1 MNQFLLFCR
10 LQHENTHIISTIYFT
25 YTAMLDYLNLQ
36 QTVGRRI
43 TVKGHTSALLGHL
56 YTSRAN
62 ADLTVTVSDA
72 RANSSVS
79 TSSSFRCHGAVL
91 AAVSGYFESLLH
103 FNCITSPTSSSSEQ
117 TSHTVTT
124 SSHTGEV
131 SLVNI
136 NCNTFEKVLEFAY
149 TGTVNI
155 SQHTAVDI
163 LKAADFLQVFTAL
176 PFE

>member
-1 MNQFLLFCR
+1 
-10 LQHENTHIISTIYFT
+10 
-25 YTAMLDYLNLQ
+25 MLDYLNLQ
-36 QTVGRRI
+36 QTVGRQI
-43 TVKGHTSALLGHL
+43 IVKDHTSALLGHL

-62 ADLTVTVSDA
+62 ADLTVIVSDA

-79 TSSSFRCHGAVL
+79 SSSFRCHGAIL

-103 FNCITSPTSSSSEQ
+103 FNCITSPSSSSEQ
-117 TSHTVTT
+117 ASHTVTT
-124 SSHTGEV
+124 SSHTSEV
-131 SLVNI
+131 SLDNI
-136 NCNTFEKVLEFAY
+136 NCDTFEKVLEFVY